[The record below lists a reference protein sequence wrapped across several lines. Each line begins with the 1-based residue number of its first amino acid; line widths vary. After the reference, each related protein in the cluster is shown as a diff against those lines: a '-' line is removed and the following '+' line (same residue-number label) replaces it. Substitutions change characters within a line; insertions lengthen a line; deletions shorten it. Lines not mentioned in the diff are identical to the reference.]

1 MARAEIETPLYI
13 GTNGHVVAL
22 DPWTGVEL
30 WRTKLPRCVG
40 MGAIVSITVKHNL
53 LFAGASG
60 RVWCLDKRDGR
71 VLWQNNLPRLGYYY
85 VQLTI
90 EGASAT
96 TGAQGLAAQA
106 ARQRQ
111 NRAAGGGAAT

>member
-53 LFAGASG
+53 LFAGARAASG
-60 RVWCLDKRDGR
+60 AWTRATGGCCGR
-71 VLWQNNLPRLGYYY
+71 
-85 VQLTI
+85 TI
-90 EGASAT
+90 SRAWAT
-96 TGAQGLAAQA
+96 TMSS
-106 ARQRQ
+106 
-111 NRAAGGGAAT
+111 